1 MNEILLFALLTGL
14 GGLCYYLFFKC
25 IDWFGKI

>member
-1 MNEILLFALLTGL
+1 MNEILLFTLLMGL
-14 GGLCYYLFFKC
+14 GVLCYYLFFKC